1 MTRRKFPWACF
12 ALGLMFALGG
22 CSADTFE
29 SGSDA
34 GGDAF
39 GMGDVAPS
47 GDSSSLGDGG
57 DAGSADANV
66 DASDGFDGYVGP
78 AFRRVFIS
86 SGQWTANL
94 GGTTGADAKCQAA
107 ANSVSLGGTWMSWTS
122 TSISNPSMRFVHS
135 TVSWKLLD
143 GTLVANDWSDLTSG
157 ALENP
162 INRDEND
169 NLVSW
174 SDNPYSG
181 IAWTDTSTTGHWSG
195 YPSDCSEFM
204 NGVSSSVYASV
215 GYNGYSGTYQGFMW
229 TDAQLSAGYACDSVL
244 SLLCFEQ

>member
-1 MTRRKFPWACF
+1 M
-12 ALGLMFALGG
+12 
-22 CSADTFE
+22 
-29 SGSDA
+29 SD
-34 GGDAF
+34 
-39 GMGDVAPS
+39 S
-47 GDSSSLGDGG
+47 G
-57 DAGSADANV
+57 DAGDPADAN
-66 DASDGFDGYVGP
+66 SDVSFDGSDGYVEP
-78 AFRRVFIS
+78 LFRRVFITS
-86 SGQWTANL
+86 QQWTANL
-94 GGTTGADAKCQAA
+94 GGTSGADTKCQAA

-135 TVSWKLLD
+135 TVPWKLLD